1 MAEELIVLGTPI
13 FGAPLPAE
21 AVARVESVPGVRFV
35 QMARDG
41 KVHADASGAEADL
54 AAARVFFRGGTPTS
68 VLEHVLS
75 HAPRVEWIH
84 SFSAGIERVAT
95 PLVRERE
102 LLVTNA
108 RGVFSRPIAE
118 YLTMMLLAVARRLP
132 QLLELQRERTWQPLR
147 TRELSGM
154 TVGIVGFGSIGLELA
169 QLLAPFGTRVLAVRR
184 HADRGAEGTSA
195 EVRGPEGLDDLLRSA
210 DAVVL
215 TAPLTGETENLIGPR
230 ELGIMRP
237 TAWLYNIARGRLIDE
252 HALRAGLRNGAIGGA
267 VLDVFREEPLP
278 VDSPLYDT
286 PNLIITPHTSWATDQ
301 VMRRSLD
308 LFVDNLDRFASGRPL
323 RNTVDLE
330 AGY

>member
-1 MAEELIVLGTPI
+1 
-13 FGAPLPAE
+13 
-21 AVARVESVPGVRFV
+21 
-35 QMARDG
+35 
-41 KVHADASGAEADL
+41 
-54 AAARVFFRGGTPTS
+54 
-68 VLEHVLS
+68 
-75 HAPRVEWIH
+75 
-84 SFSAGIERVAT
+84 
-95 PLVRERE
+95 
-102 LLVTNA
+102 
-108 RGVFSRPIAE
+108 
-118 YLTMMLLAVARRLP
+118 
-132 QLLELQRERTWQPLR
+132 
-147 TRELSGM
+147 
-154 TVGIVGFGSIGLELA
+154 
-169 QLLAPFGTRVLAVRR
+169 VRR

-195 EVRGPEGLDDLLRSA
+195 EIRGPEGLDDLLRSA

-252 HALRAGLRNGAIGGA
+252 HALRAALRNGAIGGA
-267 VLDVFREEPLP
+267 VLDVFRDEPLP